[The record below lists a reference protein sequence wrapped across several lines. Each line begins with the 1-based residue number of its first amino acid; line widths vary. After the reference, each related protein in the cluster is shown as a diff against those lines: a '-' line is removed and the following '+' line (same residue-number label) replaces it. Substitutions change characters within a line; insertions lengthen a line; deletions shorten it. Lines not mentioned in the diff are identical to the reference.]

1 MTRYFLGLTGASGHA
16 YALELLSEIVGGG
29 RSSRFY
35 RHLVVDQGIAVGV
48 GAWYSPD
55 AVDLGTFG
63 FGASPQTGGD
73 VPALQAASDAEIA
86 EVLKNGVT
94 EAELATAK
102 TLLAADAIK
111 ARDSLSNPAR
121 TIGAALATGG
131 TLEDVEAWPDRIDAV
146 TVEQVNA
153 AARYVLRPE
162 SSVTSILLPK
172 ETS

>member
-1 MTRYFLGLTGASGHA
+1 MTTTATPEPRAEGGIAAQPSELVPCTLWELTLYFL
-16 YALELLSEIVGGG
+16 
-29 RSSRFY
+29 R
-35 RHLVVDQGIAVGV
+35 
-48 GAWYSPD
+48 
-55 AVDLGTFG
+55 LGTFG

-73 VPALQAASDAEIA
+73 VPALQAAIDAEIA